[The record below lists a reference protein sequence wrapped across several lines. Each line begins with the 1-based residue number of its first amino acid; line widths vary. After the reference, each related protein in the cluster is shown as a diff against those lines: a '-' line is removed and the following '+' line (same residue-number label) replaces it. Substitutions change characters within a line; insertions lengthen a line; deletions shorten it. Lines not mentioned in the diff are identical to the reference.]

1 MATNRTTEDI
11 AGAKPANKQR
21 SKVFNAK
28 RLEQAKTV
36 GYNIVSLVV
45 VVIAWT
51 LLSRWQHSIYFPA
64 PHAIWSAFINLATQG
79 DIEGIGLGMHIW
91 KSLVRIFAGFAA
103 ACVLGIP
110 LGLLMGLYPK
120 LYNRTRA
127 IIEPVRFIPPIA
139 WIPVAIVLLIG
150 FSRYAFIIWLGA
162 FFPIFITTLMSV
174 TRVNP
179 VHVNVAKVCGA
190 SRSFI
195 IRKIVIPSVLPDI
208 STGMRVG
215 LGIAWMCI
223 VAAEMIGGEMV
234 GIGRL
239 ILKYAELQRMSE
251 IIVGMLAIGTIGFIM
266 NEIFIIIE
274 RRVFRWRSEVSID

>member
-1 MATNRTTEDI
+1 MATNRKTEDVSI
-11 AGAKPANKQR
+11 SKPAGKKLF
-21 SKVFNAK
+21 KVFNAK
-28 RLEQAKTV
+28 RLEETKSIV
-36 GYNIVSLVV
+36 YNIVSLIV

-51 LLSRWQHSIYFPA
+51 FLSRWQHSIYFPA
-64 PHAIWSAFINLATQG
+64 PDEIWVAFVGLVTKG
-79 DIEGIGLGMHIW
+79 DIEGIGLGLHIW

-103 ACVLGIP
+103 SCALGIP

-139 WIPVAIVLLIG
+139 WIPVAIVLLVG
-150 FSRYAFIIWLGA
+150 FSRYVFIIWLGA
-162 FFPIFITTLMSV
+162 FFPIFITTLLSV

-179 VHVNVAKVCGA
+179 IHVNVAKVCGA
-190 SRSFI
+190 SRFFI

-239 ILKYAELQRMSE
+239 ILKYAELQRMAE

-274 RRVFRWRSEVSID
+274 RKVFRWRSSISID

>member
-1 MATNRTTEDI
+1 MATSRATKDVADSKS
-11 AGAKPANKQR
+11 AGEKRFKI
-21 SKVFNAK
+21 FNAK
-28 RLEQAKTV
+28 RLEETKTV
-36 GYNIVSLVV
+36 GYNIVSLIV

-51 LLSRWQHSIYFPA
+51 ILSRWQNSIYFPS
-64 PHAIWSAFINLATQG
+64 PHAIWAAFVNLAING
-79 DIEGIGLGMHIW
+79 DIEGIGLGLHIW

-110 LGLLMGLYPK
+110 IGLLMGLYPK
-120 LYNRTRA
+120 LYNRTRT

-139 WIPVAIVLLIG
+139 WIPVAIVLLVG

-162 FFPIFITTLMSV
+162 FFPIFITTLLSV

-179 VHVNVAKVCGA
+179 IHVNVAKVFGA
-190 SRSFI
+190 SRFFI

-239 ILKYAELQRMSE
+239 ILKYAELQRMGE
-251 IIVGMLAIGTIGFIM
+251 IIVGMLAIGIIGFIM

-274 RRVFRWRSEVSID
+274 RRVFRWRSAISID

>member
-1 MATNRTTEDI
+1 MASDKVTERVESTT
-11 AGAKPANKQR
+11 PAVLKR
-21 SKVFNAK
+21 SAFFNVK
-28 RLEQAKTV
+28 RLEQTRTI
-36 GYNIVSLVV
+36 GYNVLSLVA

-51 LLSRWQHSIYFPA
+51 IFSRWQNSIYFPS
-64 PHAIWSAFINLATQG
+64 PRAIWTAFIGLSTRG
-79 DIEGIGLGMHIW
+79 DIEGIWLGLHVW

-120 LYNRTRA
+120 LYNRTRSV
-127 IIEPVRFIPPIA
+127 IEPVRFIPPIA
-139 WIPVAIVLLIG
+139 WIPVAIVLLAG

-162 FFPIFITTLMSV
+162 FFPIFITTLLSV

-179 VHVNVAKVCGA
+179 IHVNVAKVCGA
-190 SRSFI
+190 SRFFI
-195 IRKIVIPSVLPDI
+195 IRKIVLPSVLPDI

-239 ILKYAELQRMSE
+239 ILKYAELQRMGE
-251 IIVGMLAIGTIGFIM
+251 IVVGMLVIGIIGFIM
-266 NEIFIIIE
+266 NEIFIIVE
-274 RRVFRWRSEVSID
+274 RRVFRWRSEISID